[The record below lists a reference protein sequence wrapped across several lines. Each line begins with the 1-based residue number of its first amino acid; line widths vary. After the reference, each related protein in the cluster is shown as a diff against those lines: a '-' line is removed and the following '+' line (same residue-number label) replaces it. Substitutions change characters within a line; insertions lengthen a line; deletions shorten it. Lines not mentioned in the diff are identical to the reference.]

1 MIARKD
7 GRHLPN
13 PLRLVYRLIGTAA
26 NFFLRDPRLFLKYIA
41 VGGASAVIEF
51 SLFSLFYVVLAWPL
65 LVANSFAL
73 GLTLVFHFNMQKRWT
88 FRDSQSTRRQ
98 LPRYL
103 LMVSVAAALNNG
115 LMYLFV
121 VMLGIAALLAKVLQ
135 IGLVFGFTFS
145 FSRLVVFTS
154 QTR

>member
-1 MIARKD
+1 MQ
-7 GRHLPN
+7 N
-13 PLRLVYRLIGTAA
+13 PVRSVYRLIRAVA
-26 NFFLRDPRLFLKYIA
+26 NFFLHDPRLFLKYIA

-51 SLFSLFYVVLAWPL
+51 SLFSLFYVVLTWPL
-65 LVANSFAL
+65 LVANSCAL
-73 GLTLVFHFNMQKRWT
+73 AITLIFHFNMQKRWT

-103 LMVSVAAALNNG
+103 LMVSLAAVMNNG

-121 VMLGIAALLAKVLQ
+121 VVLGIAALVAKVLQ

-145 FSRLVVFTS
+145 FSRLVVFSS
-154 QTR
+154 QVR